1 MKVLLLA
8 SGDEKAPVAAVDG
21 TLKLLRLVV
30 SVEKYGKLLIL
41 LAVVERKLRCVS
53 WCLRSKEAGRSHG
66 MLDFGFCKME
76 IEVACFAAAMETLN
90 FFIFYSDK
98 AIGLMVRNGFG
109 NQSVQVKMVWRRR
122 HPCGGR
128 ASSGSTVA
136 TMFVPTLAFALA
148 PAWSL

>member
-30 SVEKYGKLLIL
+30 SVEKYEAADSFWRWWRGS
-41 LAVVERKLRCVS
+41 CGVS

-76 IEVACFAAAMETLN
+76 IEVACSLFPKYTNEFLHGSKGSGEAGLSAARSN
-90 FFIFYSDK
+90 S
-98 AIGLMVRNGFG
+98 
-109 NQSVQVKMVWRRR
+109 
-122 HPCGGR
+122 
-128 ASSGSTVA
+128 
-136 TMFVPTLAFALA
+136 
-148 PAWSL
+148 